1 MSQVLKC
8 KPNIP
13 EEIALKFPD
22 GINVSGQYGNQVL
35 YTLADNRRL
44 YVPPIVTAKIKELQ
58 VVPEEPFS
66 LCKRVDPENGVQWE
80 VKRVDPPASG
90 PEFVAPAHSQAATVG
105 LSQSTQHSNGNRQ
118 EKLTQ
123 LGNVLVNGI
132 PEPPKKNGTAPMLPE
147 ACLTTGQSK
156 FCLQQLIAAIET
168 VSAAEKYAE
177 AMGRPVHFTSEDIR
191 AIGISCFIQ
200 QHRGTY

>member
-1 MSQVLKC
+1 MNQVVKC
-8 KPNIP
+8 KPNVP
-13 EEIALKFPD
+13 EQIALKFPD
-22 GINVSGQYGNQVL
+22 GINVAGQYGNQVL

-44 YVPPIVTAKIKELQ
+44 YLPPIVAEKIRELKI
-58 VVPEEPFS
+58 VPEERFS
-66 LCKRVDPENGVQWE
+66 LCKRTEPGNQVQWE
-80 VKRVDPPASG
+80 VKRVNPPASG
-90 PEFVAPAHSQAATVG
+90 PELVAPANSQTATVG
-105 LSQSTQHSNGNRQ
+105 LSQSTQHSNGTRQ

-132 PEPPKKNGTAPMLPE
+132 PEPPKNGTGPIPPE
-147 ACLTTGQSK
+147 PSLMTGQSK

-168 VSAAEKYAE
+168 VNAAEKYAA
-177 AMGRPVHFTSEDIR
+177 AMGRPVSFTSEDIR

>member
-8 KPNIP
+8 KPNVP

-22 GINVSGQYGNQVL
+22 GINVAGQYGNQVL

-44 YVPPIVTAKIKELQ
+44 YVPPIVAAKIKELQ

-66 LCKRVDPENGVQWE
+66 LCKRIDPDKGVQWE

-90 PEFVAPAHSQAATVG
+90 PELVAPAHSQAATVSP
-105 LSQSTQHSNGNRQ
+105 SQNTQHSNGNRQ

-132 PEPPKKNGTAPMLPE
+132 PEPSKKNGTGSISPE
-147 ACLTTGQSK
+147 ACLMTGQSK

-168 VSAAEKYAE
+168 VNAAEKYAE